1 MDMSGQPAPR
11 ERADAAAR
19 REPQS
24 HGSPIRRIGVL
35 TGGGDCPGL
44 NAVIRALVRTAVGR
58 YGWEVVGIE
67 DGFEGLLEPGRTR
80 PLTLDRVRGLLPLG
94 GTILGTTNRCNPFAF
109 AVRAG
114 DSARTVDRSAEVVDR
129 IADLGL
135 DALVVVGGDGT
146 LAIAEKLH
154 RLGVP
159 VVGVPK
165 TIDNDLAATDVTF
178 GYQTSVATAV
188 EGIDRLHTT
197 AESHHRVMIVEVM
210 GRHAGWIALESGLA
224 GGADAI
230 LIPEIPFELEHV
242 VAALTARQAR
252 GRSFSI
258 VVVAEGAAPRG
269 QAQFLVR
276 AADPRLPPR
285 LGGVGTWLVSEI
297 EAAMAVESRVVVLG
311 HLQRGGSPTGFDRIL
326 ATRFGAGAARLVANR
341 AFGQMVALRTPR
353 IVAVPLAEAT
363 GVMKR
368 VSLDDEL
375 VQTARGLGISFGD
388 APPPAAPA

>member
-230 LIPEIPFELEHV
+230 LLPEIPFELEHV

-252 GRSFSI
+252 GRSFS
-258 VVVAEGAAPRG
+258 
-269 QAQFLVR
+269 
-276 AADPRLPPR
+276 
-285 LGGVGTWLVSEI
+285 
-297 EAAMAVESRVVVLG
+297 
-311 HLQRGGSPTGFDRIL
+311 
-326 ATRFGAGAARLVANR
+326 AGRR
-341 AFGQMVALRTPR
+341 PG
-353 IVAVPLAEAT
+353 
-363 GVMKR
+363 
-368 VSLDDEL
+368 
-375 VQTARGLGISFGD
+375 
-388 APPPAAPA
+388 PPAAGWQPDRFRPDPGDALRRGRRAARRQSCVRTDGGAPHPAYRGRTAGGSHGRDEAGVPRRRAGADCPRPGHQLRGRAAARRARVTRPPGSHS